1 MKNNIKKVIKS
12 KGLKS
17 SWVCEQIN
25 LNPSVLSLY
34 CSGDRIPN
42 QKRLRQL
49 SKVLNTSIQ
58 QLFPDC
64 KIRRINY
71 YDLEQ

>member
-1 MKNNIKKVIKS
+1 MKNNIKKTIRS

-34 CSGDRIPN
+34 CSGARIPN

-49 SKVLNTSIQ
+49 SKVLNTSIR
-58 QLFPDC
+58 QLFPEV
-64 KIRRINY
+64 KIKRINY
-71 YDLEQ
+71 YDLGQ

>member
-1 MKNNIKKVIKS
+1 MRNNIKKTIKS
-12 KGLKS
+12 KGLKA

-34 CSGDRIPN
+34 CSGARIPN

-49 SKVLNTSIQ
+49 SKVLNTSIRP
-58 QLFPDC
+58 LFREV
-64 KIRRINY
+64 KIRRINF
-71 YDLEQ
+71 YDLGQ

>member
-1 MKNNIKKVIKS
+1 MKNNIKKTIKT

-34 CSGDRIPN
+34 CSGVRVPN

-49 SKVLNTSIQ
+49 SRVLNTSIKE
-58 QLFPDC
+58 LFPDV
-64 KIRRINY
+64 KIKRINF
-71 YDLEQ
+71 YDLGQ

>member
-1 MKNNIKKVIKS
+1 MNNIKNIIKS
-12 KGLKS
+12 KGLKA

-34 CSGDRIPN
+34 CSGARIPN

-49 SKVLNTSIQ
+49 AKVLNTSIKE
-58 QLFPDC
+58 LFPDV
-64 KIRRINY
+64 KIKRINY
-71 YDLEQ
+71 YEI

>member
-1 MKNNIKKVIKS
+1 MKNNIKKTIKS

-34 CSGDRIPN
+34 CSGARIPN

-49 SKVLNTSIQ
+49 AKVLNTSIKE
-58 QLFPDC
+58 LFPQV
-64 KIRRINY
+64 KIKRINY
-71 YDLEQ
+71 YEI

>member
-1 MKNNIKKVIKS
+1 MNNIKNIIKS
-12 KGLKS
+12 KGLKA

-34 CSGDRIPN
+34 CSGVRIPN

-58 QLFPDC
+58 QLFPEV
-64 KIRRINY
+64 KIKRINY
-71 YDLEQ
+71 YDLGQ

>member
-1 MKNNIKKVIKS
+1 MRNNIKKTIKS

-34 CSGDRIPN
+34 CSGARIPN

-49 SKVLNTSIQ
+49 AKVLNTSIKE
-58 QLFPDC
+58 LFPQV
-64 KIRRINY
+64 KIKRINY
-71 YDLEQ
+71 YEI

>member
-1 MKNNIKKVIKS
+1 MNNIKNIIKS
-12 KGLKS
+12 KGLNA

-34 CSGDRIPN
+34 CSGARIPN

-49 SKVLNTSIQ
+49 AKVLNTSIKE
-58 QLFPDC
+58 LFPQV
-64 KIRRINY
+64 KIKRINY
-71 YDLEQ
+71 YEI